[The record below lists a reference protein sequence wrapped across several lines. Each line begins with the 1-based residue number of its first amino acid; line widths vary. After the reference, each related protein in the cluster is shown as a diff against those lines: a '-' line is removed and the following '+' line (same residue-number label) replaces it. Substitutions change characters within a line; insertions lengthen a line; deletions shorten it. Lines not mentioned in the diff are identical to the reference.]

1 MKIMNTRMRW
11 VDSLKGIGILL
22 VVLGH
27 TTFPLKNYIF
37 WIHMPL
43 FFALTGVTFNP
54 TKSLKTF
61 FYSRL
66 NSLIFPFLT
75 FGFLLLSLSSVADL
89 SVLFREV
96 IKFLVYGGAKSSG
109 VVGAFWFLP
118 TLFLAE
124 LIFYYIV
131 NNIRKHRTLVIIF
144 VCTLFPLS
152 YFGAYK
158 ILPYNITMIPYI
170 LLYMWS
176 GYFFKNW
183 FNPQKEKEV
192 FLILGSLICLLIGYF
207 VRFKLDLKY
216 AIVSNWSIGFIL
228 PTVVL
233 LTIFTYSKRMLGN
246 INSKT
251 IVYLGQNSLVVLLVH
266 NYYRIF
272 LEDYVTKN
280 WGVVFL
286 ITLICSLITIRICQI
301 KIIKRIMFN
310 KS

>member
-1 MKIMNTRMRW
+1 MNTRIRW
-11 VDSLKGIGILL
+11 IDSLKGIGILL

-27 TTFPLKNYIF
+27 TTFPLKSYIF

-43 FFALTGVTFNP
+43 FFALTGMTFNP

-75 FGFLLLSLSSVADL
+75 FGFLLLSLSYVADL

-124 LIFYYIV
+124 FIFYCLV
-131 NNIRKHRTLVIIF
+131 NNIKRHKTLVVVFI
-144 VCTLFPLS
+144 CTLLPIS
-152 YFGAYK
+152 YFGTYK
-158 ILPYNITMIPYI
+158 ILPYNLTMLPYI
-170 LLYMWS
+170 LSYMGI
-176 GYFFKNW
+176 GYFFKHW
-183 FNPQKEKEV
+183 FNVKKEV
-192 FLILGSLICLLIGYF
+192 FLIYGSLLCLLLGYF
-207 VRFKLDLKY
+207 VSFKLDLKY
-216 AIVSNWSIGFIL
+216 AIVSNWFLGLVL
-228 PTVVL
+228 PAVVL
-233 LTIFTYSKRMLGN
+233 LTVFTYSKQVLEG
-246 INSKT
+246 IKSKV
-251 IVYLGQNSLVVLLVH
+251 IVYLGQNSLVILLVH

-272 LEDYVTKN
+272 LEEYVTKN
-280 WGVVFL
+280 WVVVFL
-286 ITLICSLITIRICQI
+286 ITLICSLITIRVCQT
-301 KIIKRIMFN
+301 KIIKRMMFN